1 MSELLPSIEAE
12 QVRESILDYLT
23 TTFALADAEA
33 ETELKRFLG
42 DPVDGIFRGP
52 YVRVRLPFRPA
63 ADGWETSLEWRSG
76 QIPYGHQA
84 AAFDRLSSANLRPD
98 KPRPLPTLV
107 TTGTGSGKTEAFLYP
122 IIDHVLRAKRAGQV
136 GVKAL
141 ILYPMN
147 ALANDQAR
155 RITELL
161 TQSDELRGIRAALY
175 TGQSGAE
182 RSAVTPDGLITSRHA
197 IRSQAPDI
205 LLTNYK
211 MLDQLLLRN
220 EDQELWKQS
229 AESLQY
235 LVLDEFHT
243 YDGAQG
249 TDVAMLL
256 RRLGLALRR
265 YRKLGHG
272 AHAKVGESVGRP
284 LGDVT
289 PVATSATLGD
299 GGDPSAMIEFAHT
312 VFGDDFDEG
321 SVVTETRLSF
331 DEWAADVDADLLE
344 LGIEP
349 QPVTNAQIAR
359 VNHRLS
365 NLHARPIDDIVHS
378 VLGSLYR
385 PLGGV
390 AVDSET
396 GEVELFNTRSLGSDE
411 LLALTQGHPVIRA
424 IATHAADAI
433 RLDDL
438 ADAVLP
444 GGLVADE
451 TYEQRAETRRAY
463 LVAVLATL
471 SHVRAAA
478 GRRALSIDLHLWV
491 RSLTRLDRVAGPIA
505 GFHWADDGLIQPD
518 NVAEHAGPT
527 FPAIYCRHCG
537 RSGWGVQLAPTGL
550 SLDHDGVDIR
560 GNHLRD
566 ERGFRALMHAP
577 KEARLAGDA
586 PVDGLHWFD
595 VDQREMLPSAPV
607 VVGGSAELG
616 SIVPVLMLSGPE
628 VEADSK
634 RDTCP
639 SCGRTDGIRFIGSAI
654 ATLLSVSVTTLF
666 GSQGIDASE
675 KKALVFT
682 DSVQDAAHRAAFV
695 QSRSHVFTLRNAI
708 RQSVGEHGTTLQ
720 DLVER
725 LMQDAG
731 DDRGARFSLLA
742 PDIVEHEK
750 FREFWEAEQA
760 RAVDPKVRERVR
772 TRLLFDISL
781 EFGLQSKVGRTLE
794 LTGSLAAEVA
804 VGEPAKLET
813 IGRAALSGH
822 SRSEVLGDESER
834 DVTATVVI
842 RWVRGV
848 LERMRD
854 RGAIEHEWLQKYV
867 ESDGKRWFL
876 WGGRPRGSGMPAFPS
891 GRDAPGFPRVG
902 PAPATTGGQKSNLDS
917 ASSAQ
922 SWFALWTRDVLGVPA
937 SVGAHLSRALLAV
950 LDREGVITSTAIGGG
965 AATAYRL
972 SPSAIAVQPVETDAL
987 RLGRHLLICD
997 ICQNRIPGT
1006 ATVVDQLGDGPCMS
1020 ARCPGTMRRS
1030 SGDDNYYRR
1039 LYNDGDMRRVVAR
1052 EHTSLLEDA
1061 VRLEYEDGFKSAGEN
1076 PEAPNVL
1083 VATPTLEMGIDIGDL
1098 STVML
1103 AGLPRSVASYLQRV
1117 GRAGRLTG
1125 NALALAFVM
1134 GRGEQ
1139 LPKLGEPLSVINGA
1153 VRPPAT
1159 YLNAEEILQRQY
1171 FASLVDLRAS
1181 SPEDAPQQARDVL
1194 KSADAGSYLGGLI
1207 VSAEAD
1213 HAERLGDFLDTFDG
1227 LSDWASEA
1235 LRRFATPAEHAGS
1248 SPLAAAVRGAV
1259 ARWAKQVELARIR
1272 KETVADS
1279 LDGLELASKH
1289 PTAGDEE
1296 QRELRSAKAAYA
1308 MAARQLAELR
1318 TEHWIAALERVGLLP
1333 NYSLLDDSVQLDV
1346 ALSWIDPD
1354 TLEYRDRAVSY
1365 ERGAGIAISELAPGA
1380 IFYAQG
1386 VEITVD
1392 SIDLGSNGEA
1402 VRTWW
1407 FCPACG
1413 FAYENGAV
1421 QTPYESCPRCGSA
1434 GIADTA
1440 QQLHVVELEK
1450 VSAEVRR
1457 DETAI
1462 SDRRDERRRE
1472 RFAIQIAADIDPSG
1486 VTDAWYVEGESF
1498 GVKYMRDLT
1507 IRWLNLGR
1515 VGGFGE
1521 SRFIAGD
1528 ERQAPLF
1535 RVCAVCG
1542 KLDSEANAN
1551 SRREHKPWC
1560 PVRNSRD
1567 ESPTTVALSRT
1578 LTTQGIVVRLPPA
1591 VTIGDTLAVPSV
1603 TAALLRGMREVI
1615 GGDPDH
1621 LRIVE
1626 IVEPVLSDGN
1636 ENIPALLIHDSVP
1649 GGTGYLAELADPVRM
1664 QELLT
1669 TAFNVVHDCP
1679 CKAEG
1684 RSSCHRCLLPY
1695 APGGSSDRVARSSAE
1710 RSLSSILGIHE
1721 GVSTPWVITRNDPGV
1736 VVEESVI
1743 EQLFRHVFMER
1754 AKKLGAAVK
1763 EIPGDH
1769 GNKVQVSFPG
1779 NNRIWMLRPQ
1789 VQLGPTMPDFVLE
1802 QLGGGSKPVAIYTDG
1817 LAFHATTQHNRIADD
1832 AKKRA
1837 AARDLGYV
1845 VIAVVWGDLIRAQDG
1860 EPEPEMPWFDV
1871 IKASAFAQQFDLP
1884 LASLEHVTA
1893 NPMTQLM
1900 EWMQTPEKTP
1910 ARWES
1915 IAEALPMLTRMP
1927 ASSLVDVSSSSVKQ
1941 FGADTLLGRNSV
1953 GSTPTSWQLRQG
1965 AAVLTSNHLGAGRTE
1980 CSLILDDREAS
1991 LQAPGFA
1998 DAWRFWLRLSNVLG
2012 TRERSDSAE
2021 ILALSQIQ
2029 TTDLGPVDLSISTE
2043 LVGDWAGLQEIATEQ
2058 ERVFLRQLSSL
2069 DNVPVPEIGLET
2081 GDGIPVPLAWKSE
2094 KIAAGDRFTDDDIRD
2109 LEGSGWIVVA
2119 LDTSQI
2125 ASALARR

>member
-1 MSELLPSIEAE
+1 MREILPSVEAE

-33 ETELKRFLG
+33 ASELTRFLG

-63 ADGWETSLEWRSG
+63 DDGWQTSLEWRSG
-76 QIPYGHQA
+76 QTPYGHQA
-84 AAFDRLSSANLRPD
+84 AAFQRLSSANLGPD

-122 IIDHVLRAKRAGQV
+122 ILDHVLRAKREGQS
-136 GVKAL
+136 GIKAL

-161 TQSDELRGIRAALY
+161 TQNDELRGIRAALY

-182 RSAVTPDGLITSRHA
+182 RSSVTPDGLITSRHT

-211 MLDQLLLRN
+211 MLDQLLLRS
-220 EDQELWKQS
+220 EDQALWKQS

-249 TDVAMLL
+249 TDVSMLI

-265 YRKLGHG
+265 YREVDHG
-272 AHAKVGESVGRP
+272 EHRAVVPGIERP
-284 LGDVT
+284 LGNVT

-299 GGDPSAMIEFAHT
+299 KGDPRAMIQFAHT
-312 VFGDDFDEG
+312 VFGDDFDDD

-331 DEWAADVDADLLE
+331 DEWSAGVDIELARLGAA
-344 LGIEP
+344 P
-349 QPVTNAQIAR
+349 NPVSNALIAT
-359 VNHRLS
+359 VNHQLQK
-365 NLHARPIDDIVHS
+365 LHTCAPDDIIRW

-385 PLGGV
+385 PLR
-390 AVDSET
+390 
-396 GEVELFNTRSLGSDE
+396 GEQFDLQRSNDPSFDTTSLDADD
-411 LLALTQGHPVIRA
+411 LLALIQGHPLVRA
-424 IATHAADAI
+424 ISAHAVDAI

-438 ADAVLP
+438 AEAVLP

-451 TYEQRAETRRAY
+451 TYEQRAEARRDFLA
-463 LVAVLATL
+463 AVLAAL
-471 SHVRAAA
+471 SHVRILA
-478 GRRALSIDLHLWV
+478 GRRSLSIDLHLWV

-505 GFHWADDGLIQPD
+505 GFHWAEDGAVQPD
-518 NVAEHAGPT
+518 DATEISGPT

-537 RSGWGVQLAPTGL
+537 RSGWGIQLAPTGL
-550 SLDHDGVDIR
+550 ALDHDGTDIR
-560 GNHLRD
+560 GNHLHG

-577 KEARLAGDA
+577 KEARLADSTA
-586 PVDGLHWFD
+586 VEGLHWFD
-595 VDQREMLPSAPV
+595 IEQRAVLQTAP
-607 VVGGSAELG
+607 GTPDDATGPGSV
-616 SIVPVLMLSGPE
+616 VPVLMLFGPDAE
-628 VEADSK
+628 SDSK
-634 RDTCP
+634 HDTCP
-639 SCGRTDGIRFIGSAI
+639 SCGRTDGIRFIGSAV
-654 ATLLSVSVTTLF
+654 ATMLSVAVTSLF
-666 GSQGIDASE
+666 GAKDVSAGE

-695 QSRSHVFTLRNAI
+695 QSRSHVFTMRNAI
-708 RQSVGEHGTTLQ
+708 RHSVGDDATSLQ

-725 LMQDAG
+725 LLQDAG
-731 DDRGARFSLLA
+731 DDQARRYSLLA

-750 FREFWEAEQA
+750 FRDFWEADRA
-760 RAVDPKVRERVR
+760 RAVDPNVRERVR
-772 TRLLFDISL
+772 TRLLFDLSL

-804 VGEPAKLET
+804 AGAPAKLET
-813 IGRAALSGH
+813 IGRAVLAGY
-822 SRSEVLGDESER
+822 SRAERLDEDAPSELAAG
-834 DVTATVVI
+834 AVI

-854 RGAIEHEWLQKYV
+854 RGAIDHEWLQKYV
-867 ESDGKRWFL
+867 ENDGKRWYV
-876 WGGRPRGSGMPAFPS
+876 WGGRPKSVGMPAFPN

-902 PAPATTGGQKSNLDS
+902 TAPAATGGQKSNLDP

-922 SWFALWTRDVLGVPA
+922 GWFAVWARDALGVTA
-937 SVGAHLSRALLAV
+937 SVGAHLSRALFAE

-965 AATAYRL
+965 GAIAYKL
-972 SPSAIAVQPVETDAL
+972 SPSTIAVQPVGLVDL
-987 RLGRHLLICD
+987 QNGRHLLVCD
-997 ICQNRIPGT
+997 ICQNPVPGT
-1006 ATVVDQLGDGPCMS
+1006 TTVIDQLADGPCMS
-1020 ARCPGTMRRS
+1020 ARCPGALRRS
-1030 SGDDNYYRR
+1030 AGDDNYYRR
-1039 LYNDGDMRRVVAR
+1039 LYNDGTMRRVVAR
-1052 EHTSLLEDA
+1052 EHTSLLDDA
-1061 VRLEYEDGFKSAGEN
+1061 VRLEYENGFKSAGEN
-1076 PEAPNVL
+1076 PAAPNVL

-1125 NALALAFVM
+1125 NALALAFVT

-1171 FASLVDLRAS
+1171 FAYLVDRRAATLT
-1181 SPEDAPQQARDVL
+1181 DAPQQARDVL
-1194 KSADAGSYLGGLI
+1194 KTAEEGSYLGELI
-1207 VSAEAD
+1207 ADAEAA
-1213 HAERLGDFLDTFDG
+1213 HSELLGDFLDTFDG

-1235 LRRFATPAEHAGS
+1235 LRRFATPGAEEGS
-1248 SPLAAAVRGAV
+1248 SPVAGAVRDAV
-1259 ARWAKQVELARIR
+1259 SRWSKQVDLARIR

-1279 LDGLELASKH
+1279 LDGLDKAAKH

-1296 QRELRSAKAAYA
+1296 QRELRSAKAAYG
-1308 MAARQLAELR
+1308 MAAKQLAELR
-1318 TEHWIAALERVGLLP
+1318 TEHWVAALERFGLLP

-1380 IFYAQG
+1380 VFYAQG

-1407 FCPACG
+1407 FCRACG
-1413 FAYENGAV
+1413 FGYEHGTV
-1421 QTPYESCPRCGSA
+1421 ESPYESCPRCGSA

-1440 QQLHVVELEK
+1440 QQLRVVELEK

-1457 DETAI
+1457 DESAI
-1462 SDRRDERRRE
+1462 SDRRDERQRE
-1472 RFAIQIAADIDPSG
+1472 RFAIQIAADIDPAG

-1498 GVKYMRDLT
+1498 GVTYMRDLT
-1507 IRWLNLGR
+1507 IRWLNLGK
-1515 VGGFGE
+1515 VAGFGE
-1521 SRFIAGD
+1521 SRFISGD
-1528 ERQAPLF
+1528 EQQAPLF

-1542 KLDSEANAN
+1542 KLDTESNAN

-1560 PVRNSRD
+1560 PVRDSKAENA
-1567 ESPTTVALSRT
+1567 TTLALSRT
-1578 LTTQGIVVRLPPA
+1578 LTTQGIVLRLPPA
-1591 VTIGDTLAVPSV
+1591 VTIGDSLAVPSLS
-1603 TAALLRGMREVI
+1603 AAILRGLREVI

-1626 IVEPVLSDGN
+1626 TVEPVLSDGS

-1649 GGTGYLAELADPVRM
+1649 GGTGYLAELADPKRM

-1669 TAFNVVHDCP
+1669 TAWGIVRDCP

-1684 RSSCHRCLLPY
+1684 RASCHRCLLPY
-1695 APGGSSDRVARSSAE
+1695 APGNAASRVARSSAE
-1710 RSLSSILGIHE
+1710 RSLASILGFSEDAH
-1721 GVSTPWVITRNDPGV
+1721 TPWVITRDDPGV

-1743 EQLFRHVFMER
+1743 EQLFRQVFMER

-1763 EIPGDH
+1763 EIPTDR
-1769 GNKVQVSFPG
+1769 GNKVQVSFSG

-1802 QLGGGSKPVAIYTDG
+1802 QLGGGADPIAIYTDG
-1817 LAFHATTQHNRIADD
+1817 LAFHATVQHNRIKDD

-1837 AARDLGYV
+1837 AARELGYV
-1845 VIAVVWGDLIRAQDG
+1845 VMAVVWGDLIRARDG
-1860 EPEPEMPWFDV
+1860 EPEPAMPWFDV
-1871 IKASAFAQQFDLP
+1871 NKASAFAQQYDLP
-1884 LASLEHVTA
+1884 LASLAHVTA

-1900 EWMQTPEKTP
+1900 AWMQNPDKAP
-1910 ARWES
+1910 AHWEA
-1915 IAEALPMLTRMP
+1915 IADALPMLTRMP
-1927 ASSLVDVSSSSVKQ
+1927 SSELVDVGSAGVSR
-1941 FGADTLLGRNSV
+1941 FGAETLLGTSAA
-1953 GSTPTSWQLRQG
+1953 GATPTSWQLRHG
-1965 AAVLTSNHLGAGRTE
+1965 AAVLTSKHLGAGRTE
-1980 CSLILDDREAS
+1980 CSLILDDRDS
-1991 LQAPGFA
+1991 TLQMPGFA
-1998 DAWRFWLRLSNVLG
+1998 EDWRFWLRLSNLLG
-2012 TRERSDSAE
+2012 TRLLADSAE
-2021 ILALSQIQ
+2021 IVALSQVPSAEI
-2029 TTDLGPVDLSISTE
+2029 GPVDLIMGAE
-2043 LVGDWAGLQEIATEQ
+2043 LVGEWAALHDIATEA
-2058 ERVFLRQLSSL
+2058 ERVFLRELAAL
-2069 DNVPVPEIGLET
+2069 EAMPVPEVGLET
-2081 GDGIPVPLAWKSE
+2081 ADGIPVPFAWKTV
-2094 KIAAGDRFTDDDIRD
+2094 KVAAGDAFTDEDIRD
-2109 LEGSGWIVVA
+2109 LEGSGWIVVP
-2119 LDTSQI
+2119 LDTDQI
-2125 ASALARR
+2125 ASALTRR